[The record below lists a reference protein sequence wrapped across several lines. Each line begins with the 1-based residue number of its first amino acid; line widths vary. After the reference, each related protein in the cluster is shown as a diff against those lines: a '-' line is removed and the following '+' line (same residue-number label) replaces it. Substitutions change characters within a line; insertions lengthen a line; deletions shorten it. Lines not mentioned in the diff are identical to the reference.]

1 MTPVDAQRCTS
12 LLDSW
17 YNNWICC
24 TRSHKIKNVSSF
36 LFHAVEMAAPLRG
49 LLDGGPQC
57 GPQHPQCPQR
67 PSVCTIIFARTD
79 PNQVPDHKMERKGAN
94 EEISYED
101 LEG

>member
-1 MTPVDAQRCTS
+1 MPNVALPYRIPGATTEFVAPA
-12 LLDSW
+12 
-17 YNNWICC
+17 

-57 GPQHPQCPQR
+57 GPQHPQRPQR

-79 PNQVPDHKMERKGAN
+79 PNQVPDYKMERKGAN